1 MVPEQVSPFLVNAGL
16 ANVAIGLSAMVIIG
30 CIMSPNREGI
40 MDASEKAHVDALKT
54 LGLLKE
60 EGEIP
65 RSPGATV
72 TLIEK
77 LAEALRRAVAS
88 APSCP
93 YCDTPTYLRRHQEG
107 CGINRV
113 LEDAKAWLGNR
124 E

>member
-1 MVPEQVSPFLVNAGL
+1 
-16 ANVAIGLSAMVIIG
+16 
-30 CIMSPNREGI
+30 
-40 MDASEKAHVDALKT
+40 MDASEKSQAVNGLKS
-54 LGLLKE
+54 LGMLKE

-65 RSPGATV
+65 RNPDAAV

-93 YCDTPTYLRRHQEG
+93 YCETPTYLRRHQEG

-113 LEDAKAWLGNR
+113 LEDTKTWLGNH